1 MKLQYPFMQLPVSFD
16 AAALAAEVGA
26 IEESAW
32 RPHPQGYPGNDALT
46 LVTTGG
52 DPDSDAVGGPM
63 RPTPHL
69 QRCPYLQQVLPSV
82 GATWGRTRLMRL
94 SGQAEVT
101 PHVDVNYYW
110 RERVRV
116 HVPIVTQPTVRFTLR
131 RRRRST
137 CAPAS
142 AGCSTPGACT
152 TSSTITRCR
161 ESIWW
166 PTPSAGSASGS
177 SWPARA
183 RIPASAR
190 TGRRRSLRRDP
201 SAQPS
206 LDFESENVPEVMTP
220 WEMRAHVAFALSE
233 AVPHRNAPPIQQR
246 LLMFV
251 RDWHGLWS
259 AYGERREG
267 WPRYRALLDAARR
280 DLPALGAGEVVL
292 ANTIGL
298 MPALDAWV
306 FSVALADRRS
316 SADPEVR
323 HASARN
329 RRARRERC
337 SAGRD
342 PVFDR
347 PVFIVSPPRSGSTM
361 LFETLARAPGVF
373 TIGDE
378 SHQLIEGVPQLSP
391 ESRGFESNRLL
402 ATDATPAMAET
413 LRRRF
418 YEALRDRESQR
429 PPPGQPVRML
439 EKTPKN
445 SLRVPFLA
453 RVFPEARFIYLYRD
467 PRQVLSSMIEAWTTR
482 AVSDL
487 SATARLDR
495 PAVVAA
501 ARARLARA
509 DRAAA
514 ARDRGGAME
523 RSHAA
528 AIGRSRDLAGERLTI
543 TRYDALVADPA
554 AEIRRLCAAT
564 GLDWDEPHPHAALV
578 EVHGVG
584 ARRRQMA
591 APRRRDRGCPAFA
604 RRADRP
610 RRAFRGSLSRAKK
623 SGGLLRDRRQF
634 PIFRSLSEPDLTAQ
648 EDPAAQGV
656 VGLRERVAVTR
667 STHGRGDRRILVEDV
682 VDAQASPTTSRSQ
695 PSSPRGR
702 SSCARRACSRCLRRS
717 PARCS
722 TPQRSNAR

>member
-1 MKLQYPFMQLPVSFD
+1 MKLQHPFLQLPLSFD
-16 AAALAAEVGA
+16 ATVLAAEVSA

-52 DPDSDAVGGPM
+52 DPDSDAVAGPM
-63 RPTPHL
+63 LPTRYL
-69 QRCPYLQQVLPSV
+69 QHCPYLQRVLHSV

-116 HVPIVTQPTVRFTLR
+116 HVPIVTQPTVRFSCGDAEINMR
-131 RRRRST
+131 
-137 CAPAS
+137 
-142 AGCSTPGACT
+142 AGECWLFDTWRMHNVVNDHSLPRIHLVADTVGG
-152 TSSTITRCR
+152 IGF
-161 ESIWW
+161 WQLV
-166 PTPSAGSASGS
+166 
-177 SWPARA
+177 ARA
-183 RIPASAR
+183 RPHTRISAEWQA
-190 TGRRRSLRRDP
+190 TFIAPEP
-201 SAQPS
+201 SAPPT
-206 LDFESENVPEVMTP
+206 LDFESENVPDVMTP
-220 WEMRAHVAFALSE
+220 WEIRAHVAFALSE
-233 AVPHRNAPPIQQR
+233 ALPHRNIPPIQQR

-280 DLPALGAGEVVL
+280 DLAAFGAGDVVL

-298 MPALDAWV
+298 VPALDSWV

-323 HASARN
+323 QRVGAAQPATAAPVSAAAS
-329 RRARRERC
+329 
-337 SAGRD
+337 GRD

-402 ATDATPAMAET
+402 AADASPAMAET

-418 YEALRDRESQR
+418 YEALRDRQSQR

-445 SLRVPFLA
+445 SLRVPFLM

-467 PRQVLSSMIEAWTTR
+467 PRQVLSSMIEAWTTGR
-482 AVSDL
+482 FRTYPQLPGWTGAPWSLLLVPGWREL
-487 SATARLDR
+487 IGR
-495 PAVVAA
+495 PLHEIVAA
-501 ARARLARA
+501 QWNAATRLLL
-509 DRAAA
+509 D
-514 ARDRGGAME
+514 
-523 RSHAA
+523 
-528 AIGRSRDLAGERLTI
+528 DLETLPAQRLTI
-543 TRYDALVADPA
+543 TRYDVLLADPA
-554 AEIRRLCAAT
+554 AEIGRLCAAT
-564 GLDWDEPHPHAALV
+564 GLDWDEPTLTLRLSKYTVSAPSADKWRRHAAEIEAILPSV
-578 EVHGVG
+578 AEQI
-584 ARRRQMA
+584 ARIERFA
-591 APRRRDRGCPAFA
+591 AR
-604 RRADRP
+604 
-610 RRAFRGSLSRAKK
+610 
-623 SGGLLRDRRQF
+623 
-634 PIFRSLSEPDLTAQ
+634 
-648 EDPAAQGV
+648 
-656 VGLRERVAVTR
+656 
-667 STHGRGDRRILVEDV
+667 
-682 VDAQASPTTSRSQ
+682 
-695 PSSPRGR
+695 
-702 SSCARRACSRCLRRS
+702 
-717 PARCS
+717 
-722 TPQRSNAR
+722 